1 MKTAFCRRKTRIIW
15 NRLENFVPL
24 QCRKERWEIAPRP
37 AKILFQA
44 CKNFLPAQGA
54 KMEVRKSANELINLK
69 LQIFDFFITI
79 LQGVPLE
86 GRKRVGP
93 RGTSKSNKN
102 LIKNLSRKYLNTFAR
117 THSACREF
125 FINDVFKH

>member
-1 MKTAFCRRKTRIIW
+1 
-15 NRLENFVPL
+15 
-24 QCRKERWEIAPRP
+24 
-37 AKILFQA
+37 
-44 CKNFLPAQGA
+44 
-54 KMEVRKSANELINLK
+54 MEVRKSANELINLK